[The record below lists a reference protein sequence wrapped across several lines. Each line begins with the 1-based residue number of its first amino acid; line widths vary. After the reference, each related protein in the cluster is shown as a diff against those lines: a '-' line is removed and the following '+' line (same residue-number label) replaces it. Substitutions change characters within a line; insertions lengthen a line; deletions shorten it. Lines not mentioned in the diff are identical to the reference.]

1 MVLDVD
7 GTLLRTDLLFET
19 FWAALSRRFVATL
32 GATVKNWTKPARLK
46 RELLEIAA
54 PDIAPLPV
62 HEDVLGLANAA
73 QRDGRAVCLVSG
85 SDINLVDQVATRF
98 GLDGPNFG
106 SDGDNNLTGAAKAR
120 LLQARFGTGGYD
132 YAGNSGADLHAWA
145 GARRIVAVAPDR
157 ALNQRLRK
165 LGKPAEIIGQRWGLK
180 SLIRELRPH
189 QWIKNLI
196 LFVPMLATHD
206 FSWSSFGAVSLAAVA
221 FSLAASSIYILND
234 LLDLASD
241 RRHPEKRNRPIAAG
255 ALPIQAAMWAS
266 PTLSLL
272 ALGLALVVGPVV
284 AGLTLVYMLGSLTY
298 SLWLKKWR
306 WVDVLV
312 LASLFLLRLVTGM
325 AAAMAALPATLL
337 AFGFVVFF
345 VLACVKRLTA
355 LSRMP
360 KPGHLPGRGYSR
372 SDLGS
377 LQRAAYAG
385 IPGAALLFLA
395 YAHGPYAALLYG
407 APTVVALAVLPIVAW
422 LFRVVRLSSLGKED
436 YDPVRF
442 VLHDKTGFAIALS
455 ALALIVLAV

>member
-1 MVLDVD
+1 LVLDVD

-46 RELLEIAA
+46 RELLGIAA
-54 PDIAPLPV
+54 PDIDPLPV
-62 HEDVLGLANAA
+62 HEDVLGLANSA
-73 QRDGRAVCLVSG
+73 QQDGRAVCLVSG

-98 GLDGPNFG
+98 GLHGPNFG
-106 SDGDNNLTGAAKAR
+106 SDGENNLTGAVKAR
-120 LLQARFGTGGYD
+120 FLQARFGTGGYD

-165 LGKPAEIIGQRWGLK
+165 LGKPAEVIGQRWGLK
-180 SLIRELRPH
+180 SLIQELRPH

-196 LFVPMLATHD
+196 LFVPMLATHE
-206 FSWSSFGAVSLAAVA
+206 FTWSAFGAVSLAAIA

-241 RRHPEKRNRPIAAG
+241 RRHPEKCNRPIAAG

-266 PTLSLL
+266 LMLSLL
-272 ALGLALVVGPVV
+272 ALGLALAVGPAV
-284 AGLTLVYMLGSLTY
+284 AGLTLIYMLGSLAY

-306 WVDVLV
+306 WVDVLA
-312 LASLFLLRLVTGM
+312 LASLFLLRLITGA
-325 AAAMAALPATLL
+325 AAAMVALPAILL

-377 LQRAAYAG
+377 LRRAAYAG

-395 YAHGPYAALLYG
+395 YAHGPQAASLYS
-407 APTVVALAVLPIVAW
+407 AQTVAALAVLPIVAW

-442 VLHDKTGFAIALS
+442 VLHDKTGFVIALA